1 MGPISTNFQVC
12 YHGAMAHYPVV
23 LIDDLRSFVQQR
35 DDALVLRTLDEA
47 LGWFETVEAK
57 DTVGQLW
64 LDHDLG
70 KNEAGEIIEI
80 IPFVAQ
86 LEERAYFGT
95 APEIGQ
101 VIVHSS
107 NNQRGP
113 KMVVPLSRYFAVQT
127 IAQSDLD
134 NYLVQ

>member
-1 MGPISTNFQVC
+1 MGPISTSFQVC
-12 YHGAMAHYPVV
+12 YHGAMTHYPVV
-23 LIDDLRSFVQQR
+23 LIDDLRSFVQKR
-35 DDALVLRTLDEA
+35 DDALVLRTLAEA
-47 LGWFETVEAK
+47 LSWFTDVKSE

-70 KNEAGEIIEI
+70 KNDKGEIIEI
-80 IPFVAQ
+80 IPFVAE

-95 APEIGQ
+95 APEIEQ

-127 IAQSDLD
+127 IAQSELD